1 LEIPRN
7 PADASTPANAVT
19 SFGWR
24 EEFNMA
30 YFSKRYHP
38 PGTSPGTLLH
48 DREPAG
54 SPLRLLVIDFAESG
68 FTERE
73 LAAAEESRGYLER
86 DSLTWIHVQGDTEP
100 ETMRQLGGVFGLHP
114 LALEDVINTG
124 QRPKVEDYGEQ
135 LFMILAHAARQP
147 ETDEIGLQ
155 QMSVFAGRNFLVSF
169 HPGGSDPF
177 EPVRRRLRNNTG
189 RIRERGVGYLL
200 YALLDLI
207 VDEGFPV
214 LEFLGDEIERLE
226 DELLE
231 RPTRD
236 LLPRLH
242 RLKRTMLI
250 MRRMLWPQREVL
262 NKLLRDE
269 SGIVTEENHVYYRD
283 CYDHTIQIMDLVE
296 TYRDVITG
304 LVDIYLSSVSYRLNE
319 IMRVLTVIAT
329 IFIPLTFIV
338 GVYGMNF
345 QNSDSPWAMPELRWY
360 YGYPLVWLLMIGIL
374 IGMLVFFRRR
384 KWF

>member
-1 LEIPRN
+1 
-7 PADASTPANAVT
+7 
-19 SFGWR
+19 
-24 EEFNMA
+24 MA

-38 PGTSPGTLLH
+38 PGTAPGTLQQIVQ
-48 DREPAG
+48 PTG
-54 SPLRLLVIDFAESG
+54 SALRIRLVDYTQDE
-68 FTERE
+68 FTEQE
-73 LAAAEESRGYLER
+73 LATAEASKDFLER
-86 DSLTWIHVQGDTEP
+86 DTLTWIHVQGDAEA
-100 ETMRQLGGVFGLHP
+100 ETMQQLGTVFGLHT

-124 QRPKVEDYGEQ
+124 QRPKVDDYGDL
-135 LFMILAHAARQP
+135 LFMALAHAVRDPQTN
-147 ETDEIGLQ
+147 EVGLQ
-155 QMSVFAGRNFLVSF
+155 QLSIFVGKGFLISF
-169 HPGGSDPF
+169 HPGASDPF
-177 EPVRRRLRNNTG
+177 EPVRRRLGKNSG
-189 RIRERGVGYLL
+189 RIRSRGIDYLL

-214 LEFLGDEIERLE
+214 LEFLGDEIEQLE

-242 RLKRTMLI
+242 RLKRTLLI

-262 NKLLRDE
+262 NRLLRDE
-269 SGIVTEENHVYYRD
+269 SGMIGDESQVYFRD
-283 CYDHTIQIMDLVE
+283 CYDHTIQIMDLIE

-329 IFIPLTFIV
+329 IFIPLTFVV

-360 YGYPLVWLLMIGIL
+360 YGYPLVWLLMIGVL
-374 IGMLVFFRRR
+374 VGMLIYFRRR
-384 KWF
+384 KWY